1 MLIRV
6 PDYLTYVSLSRENSA
21 AYSWQRNVFPVTILI
36 EEIPVSLIEPC
47 QGWIQRNQGVLEV
60 MRSKTGD
67 ASQRDLLVMAPFKAF
82 LERCEGFEVL
92 SSILSEARGIL
103 ERIKKKEITLTCAGK
118 DVKVG
123 KRPCIMGILNVTPD
137 SFSDGGAHFK
147 IENAIERAHQM
158 VEDGADIIDV
168 GGESSRP
175 GSDPVDTREELVRVI
190 PVVSRL
196 AKELNVPVSIDT
208 TKHEVARAALDAGAG
223 MINDISGLHWDLK
236 LADMAAK
243 YKVPVIIMH
252 TRGKPKTMQQAIHY
266 HSLFSEIIR
275 YLREGIEIALAAGV
289 PEDQI
294 VVDPGIGFG
303 KTPDDN
309 LRIMNGLYEFSVLG
323 RPVLLGTSRKS
334 FIGKV
339 LDADTNK
346 RLEGTL
352 ATTIYGLLRGADIIR
367 VHDLKE
373 NARTIRMLEQMMNT
387 PEIVQS
393 QNE

>member
-47 QGWIQRNQGVLEV
+47 QGWIQKNQGVLEV

-82 LERCEGFEVL
+82 LEQCEGFEVL
-92 SSILSEARGIL
+92 SSILREARGIL
-103 ERIKKKEITLTCAGK
+103 ERIKKKEITLACAGK

-137 SFSDGGAHFK
+137 SFSDGGAFYK
-147 IENAIERAHQM
+147 LENALERARKM
-158 VEDGADIIDV
+158 VEEGADIIDV

-223 MINDISGLHWDLK
+223 IINDISGLHWDLK

-252 TRGKPKTMQQAIHY
+252 TRGKPKTMQQSIHY
-266 HSLFSEIIR
+266 RSLFSEVIR
-275 YLREGIEIALAAGV
+275 YLREGIEIALAAGI

-323 RPVLLGTSRKS
+323 KPVLLGTSRKS

-367 VHDLKE
+367 VHDVKE
-373 NARTIRMLEQMMNT
+373 NARAIRMLEQMMDA